1 MPLNDKD
8 LERILAMD
16 DASFAA
22 LVAEIAR
29 AAGGD
34 EKRVRELSAGAPE
47 FKKALAGMSVSKA
60 ESLLKRAGRGKSE
73 AIMDALR
80 KNGYGK

>member
-1 MPLNDKD
+1 
-8 LERILAMD
+8 
-16 DASFAA
+16 
-22 LVAEIAR
+22 
-29 AAGGD
+29 
-34 EKRVRELSAGAPE
+34 
-47 FKKALAGMSVSKA
+47 MSVSTA

>member
-16 DASFAA
+16 DASFAS

-47 FKKALAGMSVSKA
+47 FKKA
-60 ESLLKRAGRGKSE
+60 GRGKSE

>member
-16 DASFAA
+16 DASFAS

-34 EKRVRELSAGAPE
+34 EKRVRELSAGAPH
-47 FKKALAGMSVSKA
+47 STRRS
-60 ESLLKRAGRGKSE
+60 RG
-73 AIMDALR
+73 
-80 KNGYGK
+80 